1 MKDNVKSFPVGRRYS
16 VNIRQIDGSGKN
28 YWIFA
33 DSQDRAEVRALELH
47 MKCRPR
53 DFLDRFV
60 IQATAPHGKEVVFG
74 SSKIEMFSFEID
86 ARGSRVRRCSHT
98 ETECF

>member
-1 MKDNVKSFPVGRRYS
+1 MGRRYS

-28 YWIFA
+28 YWVFA
-33 DSQDRAEVRALELH
+33 ACQDRAEERALELH
-47 MKCRPR
+47 MKCKPR

-60 IQATAPHGKEVVFG
+60 IQATAPHGKEVVF

-86 ARGSRVRRCSHT
+86 ARGRRVRRCSHT
-98 ETECF
+98 ETECSC

>member
-1 MKDNVKSFPVGRRYS
+1 MGRRYS

-28 YWIFA
+28 YWVFA
-33 DSQDRAEVRALELH
+33 ACQDRAEVRALELH
-47 MKCRPR
+47 MKCKPL

-60 IQATAPHGKEVVFG
+60 IQATVPHGKEVVF

-86 ARGSRVRRCSHT
+86 ARGRRVRRCSHT
-98 ETECF
+98 ETECFC

>member
-1 MKDNVKSFPVGRRYS
+1 MKDNVKSRRYS

-47 MKCRPR
+47 MKCKPR

-60 IQATAPHGKEVVFG
+60 IQATVPHGKEVVFG

-86 ARGSRVRRCSHT
+86 ARGRRCSHT